1 MIGISK
7 DSVTAQSKFRQK
19 YALPFTLLSDPDGR
33 VCEAYGV
40 IADKNM
46 YGKIFKGIERTT
58 FVINADG
65 TIERVYPKVKV
76 DGHAHAVLADL
87 SDAAGQGA
95 LPSTQEDAPSGGLT
109 NQ

>member
-1 MIGISK
+1 VIGISK
-7 DSVTAQSKFRQK
+7 DSVAKQSRFRQK

-40 IADKNM
+40 LADKNM

-65 TIERVYPKVKV
+65 FIDRVYSKVKV
-76 DGHAHAVLADL
+76 EGHARAVLEDVEK
-87 SDAAGQGA
+87 SDPGRA
-95 LPSTQEDAPSGGLT
+95 LTSTQEEAPSEGV
-109 NQ
+109 